1 MIYFVLVFRRHDF
14 LIMLPASLPP
24 ACSFQLSPDTSSST
38 GVEIT
43 ASRTVTEDRVQTYIH
58 DGRHSFMYAPHATC
72 NVFWL
77 SWPAMQERAIA
88 RGTVVVFDMH
98 DSVGNLFRTLN
109 LLIQVR
115 PEVFGQCHPLHGLD
129 NVI

>member
-1 MIYFVLVFRRHDF
+1 
-14 LIMLPASLPP
+14 MLPVFPP
-24 ACSFQLSPDTSSST
+24 PGLFFQLSPDTSLSVGIAVT
-38 GVEIT
+38 D
-43 ASRTVTEDRVQTYIH
+43 SRTVTEERAQTHIH

-72 NVFWL
+72 NDFWL

-115 PEVFGQCHPLHGLD
+115 PEVFGPCHPLHGLG